1 MNTSS
6 RLINLKAALTS
17 LTGERVEPEAWKRR
31 TSDGR
36 NIIFVRNLEK
46 NIFHLSDSVD
56 TRFGNALFLLRGM
69 LDQNV
74 KMSSAMWI
82 NSASVLVIYNMNI
95 CSVPSSELIL
105 TLNTNLKIPNFRI
118 VYITLLYMFSV

>member
-17 LTGERVEPEAWKRR
+17 LTGERVEPEAWKRP

-56 TRFGNALFLLRGM
+56 TKFGNALLLLRGM
-69 LDQNV
+69 LHQNV

-82 NSASVLVIYNMNI
+82 NSASGLVIYNMNI